1 MRKTLNLFG
10 EIRTFRPKIENTKIR
25 FELMFE
31 KDEISVRP
39 TSLHTKYKKQNLNVQ
54 AFDLVC
60 RIYMNKTI
68 FSLSRQHVKNA
79 LLCEERTTAER

>member
-1 MRKTLNLFG
+1 MRKTLSPFG
-10 EIRTFRPKIENTKIR
+10 EIRTFRPKIENIKIR

-39 TSLHTKYKKQNLNVQ
+39 TSLHTKYKNLNVQ

-60 RIYMNKTI
+60 RIYMNKAI

-79 LLCEERTTAER
+79 LLCEEKTTAER

>member
-10 EIRTFRPKIENTKIR
+10 EIRTFRPKIENIKIR

-39 TSLHTKYKKQNLNVQ
+39 TSLHTKYKNLNVQ

-60 RIYMNKTI
+60 RIYMNKL
-68 FSLSRQHVKNA
+68 LSRQHVKNA
-79 LLCEERTTAER
+79 LLCEEKTTAEH